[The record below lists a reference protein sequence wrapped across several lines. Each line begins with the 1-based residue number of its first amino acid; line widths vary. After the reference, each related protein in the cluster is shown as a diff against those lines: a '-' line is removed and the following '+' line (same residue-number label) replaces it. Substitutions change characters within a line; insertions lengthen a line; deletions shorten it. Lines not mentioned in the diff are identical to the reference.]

1 MNSGVLVE
9 AAAIAVGCLNISSG
23 GVLWRLSAGGRAA
36 LNRVCERSSGNRS
49 ELVKKKKRKDEDV
62 VPAPAEPADEEEV
75 SVIDL
80 MEVLKRS
87 LEGGGAGRKT
97 PKTARKRK
105 TA

>member
-1 MNSGVLVE
+1 ME
-9 AAAIAVGCLNISSG
+9 AAIKSHVSAKLAPAELQDEYAQR
-23 GVLWRLSAGGRAA
+23 VL
-36 LNRVCERSSGNRS
+36 
-49 ELVKKKKRKDEDV
+49 ELVKKKERKDEDV

-97 PKTARKRK
+97 RKTARKRK